1 MAPSCKFKSPVW
13 EHFDFLVAILLLFYV
28 CRWKN
33 IQIYVMR
40 TCFGCEIQ
48 TVYSCLN
55 RTEITENRHQKL
67 KPNRTEPKKIWTMAA
82 LMLCKILFATNK
94 LLLQRMVHQND
105 PMLPGFRRSFD
116 IDTLKYQEGGVDSSI
131 FMYNV
136 SDHRDVTKTKLRWRP
151 FAVQLDSAIF
161 ISLRFFSSLSWNLLP
176 ELWSK

>member
-1 MAPSCKFKSPVW
+1 
-13 EHFDFLVAILLLFYV
+13 
-28 CRWKN
+28 
-33 IQIYVMR
+33 
-40 TCFGCEIQ
+40 
-48 TVYSCLN
+48 
-55 RTEITENRHQKL
+55 
-67 KPNRTEPKKIWTMAA
+67 MAA

-176 ELWSK
+176 EL